1 MTVEQI
7 KSMAENA
14 CFYVTPEGLWLRIIY
29 CAEGS
34 RFADMSKAL
43 AFMQMLRDN
52 SNNKFISMA
61 SESVENVGKLGVDTV
76 VDGKCPDGGDFL
88 GRLSRHGMML
98 KRGR

>member
-1 MTVEQI
+1 ML
-7 KSMAENA
+7 
-14 CFYVTPEGLWLRIIY
+14 PETCEDGNRMNKTEYMVYWTGNSG

-43 AFMQMLRDN
+43 AFMQMLRAN
-52 SNNKFISMA
+52 PNNKFISMA

>member
-1 MTVEQI
+1 MLPETCEDGNRMNKTEYVVYWISELDDTASSNWTDNMTE
-7 KSMAENA
+7 
-14 CFYVTPEGLWLRIIY
+14 
-29 CAEGS
+29 
-34 RFADMSKAL
+34 AL
-43 AFMQMLRDN
+43 AFMQMLRAN

>member
-1 MTVEQI
+1 MNKTEYMVYWTGN
-7 KSMAENA
+7 S
-14 CFYVTPEGLWLRIIY
+14 G

-43 AFMQMLRDN
+43 DFMQFLRKDPRHR
-52 SNNKFISMA
+52 FVTMA
-61 SESVENVGKLGVDTV
+61 SESVENVGKLGVDAV